1 MPDHRWTTKDIPNLK
16 GKTALV
22 TGANIFVGNG
32 LDGLYT
38 YSHGNIVLN
47 SVYANNNG
55 GTGVYGSADGKIL
68 ISCGSMTGNT
78 AYGWEFWVP
87 STQTVTLKGV
97 FAYGNNG
104 GAGNTKLDGGTLV
117 TSLSCP

>member
-1 MPDHRWTTKDIPNLK
+1 MSSCADHGNIIL
-16 GKTALV
+16 
-22 TGANIFVGNG
+22 TGTNNFNGNHG
-32 LDGLYT
+32 DGLFAT
-38 YSHGNIVLN
+38 SHGNITLSKVTADNN
-47 SVYANNNG
+47 SNI
-55 GTGVYGSADGKIL
+55 GVYGYADGKIL

-78 AYGWEFWVP
+78 SYGWEFWVP